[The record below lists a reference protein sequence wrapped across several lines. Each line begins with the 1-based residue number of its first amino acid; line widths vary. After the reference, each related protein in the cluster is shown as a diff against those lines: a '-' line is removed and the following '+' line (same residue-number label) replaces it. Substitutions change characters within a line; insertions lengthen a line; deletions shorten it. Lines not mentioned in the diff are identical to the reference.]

1 MLKKLILLFTVFI
14 AFNAVFAV
22 TAPFSTAPAP
32 TQTYQS
38 TQNVV
43 QSAQTT
49 TQTVEQPTPDMPVLA
64 QATPVSTSDANN
76 SNPDAVFNSPS
87 ADTNV
92 QDQAITANF
101 QRTTDQH
108 IQNLDSSNQAM
119 SAAIETLDQN
129 VAQLQQEVLQ
139 LQPVNSKVAII
150 PREDLVTFI
159 IFGGAAALLLLFGV
173 LMGRLM
179 NRSPQV
185 ALAKAISAH
194 PVGDV
199 LADDTKSEYDFM
211 GTKAAIPAKLDLA
224 RSYMAMNDHEQA
236 RAVLKTVFE
245 KGDEEQRMVA
255 EALLTKLN
263 KVT

>member
-1 MLKKLILLFTVFI
+1 MLKKLILLSTIFI
-14 AFNAVFAV
+14 AFNAGFA
-22 TAPFSTAPAP
+22 ANSPFSTAPAP

-38 TQNVV
+38 TQNVA

-49 TQTVEQPTPDMPVLA
+49 TQTAEQPTPDMPVLA
-64 QATPVSTSDANN
+64 QATPISTPDANSSNN
-76 SNPDAVFNSPS
+76 SETVFNSPS
-87 ADTNV
+87 AQSQV
-92 QDQAITANF
+92 ANATF
-101 QRTTDQH
+101 QQTTDQH

-139 LQPVNSKVAII
+139 IQPVNPKVAII
-150 PREDLVTFI
+150 PREDLATFI

-185 ALAKAISAH
+185 ALAKALSAH

-236 RAVLKTVFE
+236 RAVLKAVLE

-255 EALLTKLN
+255 EALLTKIN
-263 KVT
+263 KAT